1 MACLYK
7 SDLSKNLTSVLE
19 NDVSDA
25 NKMKATI
32 DNFVGNAE
40 NQLKGDAYK
49 KGINQLKQFSDII
62 DKRIEV
68 MNDLSSAITSA
79 MAALNDYMGEY
90 EVLDD
95 SKLEELNET
104 ITRCENELASLESN
118 LYYYVDVEIKDAN
131 GVVTGT
137 KKEKY
142 VNQAIQDEIH
152 QVRSVLLEIKA
163 EKEKIENL
171 NAKIEEV
178 YNTFCSSVDAALSN
192 YEASVSGINIVST
205 FEVV

>member
-90 EVLDD
+90 DVLDD

-118 LYYYVDVEIKDAN
+118 QYYYVDVEIKDAN

-137 KKEKY
+137 KKEKK
-142 VNQAIQDEIH
+142 VIQAILDEIN
-152 QVRSVLLEIKA
+152 QVRSVLLEVKA

-192 YEASVSGINIVST
+192 YEASVNDINIVST

>member
-1 MACLYK
+1 MLFR
-7 SDLSKNLTSVLE
+7 S
-19 NDVSDA
+19 
-25 NKMKATI
+25 
-32 DNFVGNAE
+32 
-40 NQLKGDAYK
+40 
-49 KGINQLKQFSDII
+49 
-62 DKRIEV
+62 
-68 MNDLSSAITSA
+68 
-79 MAALNDYMGEY
+79 
-90 EVLDD
+90 
-95 SKLEELNET
+95 
-104 ITRCENELASLESN
+104 ASLESN

-142 VNQAIQDEIH
+142 VKQAIQDEIH

-192 YEASVSGINIVST
+192 YEASINSINIVST